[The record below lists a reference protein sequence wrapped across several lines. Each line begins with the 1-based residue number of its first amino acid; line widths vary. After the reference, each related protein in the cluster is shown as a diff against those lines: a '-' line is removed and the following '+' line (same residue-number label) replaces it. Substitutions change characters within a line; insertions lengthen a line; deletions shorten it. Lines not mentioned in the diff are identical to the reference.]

1 MAVLLWWARARVD
14 HWAGRLLLNAPT
26 DDVVLHAK
34 FLQEI
39 EANNQQG
46 RKFWAISL
54 SFITLSLMGFWDA
67 ILATLQF
74 VVVPFALMTHSR
86 EQFGKLGWLVY
97 YMLLGLLYFRLH
109 WLNHALG
116 KVKDSNGQMF
126 FWLLL
131 VHSWNEFS
139 TSRFS
144 TMALKNLAMLAA
156 VWLQP
161 ISRGVV
167 LASWFSLISMAL
179 FCYRRRWNTSVC
191 DGMAALV
198 TRQELDQSRQ
208 EATLLRTL
216 FHSKS
221 VFLRTL
227 CHELRNPMTAVQGN
241 NEILVRMLSQAI
253 KRGQPRAPRTPDLH
267 CPAPRRTDSSPSTEA
282 ECDRLR
288 ARVRELEALLA
299 SPGEAPGEA
308 GELDLYHELYGEL
321 PKMLRFSSNALLSA
335 KHMSDVLNQTLTAA
349 KLESEQGD
357 VGSMPDEDVVC
368 VRECFETATSM
379 FQIVADQ
386 KGVELRL
393 VLPAEEGDLVVKTHA
408 SCLKQSIINLLGN
421 ALKFTE
427 TGSIVISARVLV
439 TAGKLTCSVADTGI
453 GMTTDEQQR
462 LFSPFS
468 QANSSIEQQYGG
480 SGLGLHIVRQ
490 SLQQVGG
497 TIGVESAKHKGSTF
511 TFELPVA
518 VALGDSEP
526 AASGSEEAIATTLDS
541 APRRPRRPSRE
552 ETDTASLRQRT
563 EFGVR
568 LEDIVE
574 SGKTA
579 PTNLAQRRHRRRS
592 RSVLIVDDDVGVLE
606 VLREQLGSV
615 LDCTVTAAANGA
627 EAVART
633 QEQQFDLIIMDINMP
648 VLDGLGATRAIRAES
663 VKNGSTPIVGFSG
676 NSLEA
681 DLQLAEAAGMD
692 TYLTK
697 PYKLAEL
704 CEVIS
709 QYTDTA
715 TQQVQTG
722 PPQATVSLFDSCGLT
737 QRLHLPASALIGAS

>member
-393 VLPAEEGDLVVKTHA
+393 VLPAEEVRAVVLRL
-408 SCLKQSIINLLGN
+408 S
-421 ALKFTE
+421 
-427 TGSIVISARVLV
+427 
-439 TAGKLTCSVADTGI
+439 SVARGIWWSRRTRAASSRASSTCWVSRAQQGSDRCRQRTQVHRDWEYCDLSACSCDSWEADVQCCGYWDWDDHRRATAAVQPVLTGQLQYRA
-453 GMTTDEQQR
+453 TVWR
-462 LFSPFS
+462 LWPR
-468 QANSSIEQQYGG
+468 ATHRE
-480 SGLGLHIVRQ
+480 
-490 SLQQVGG
+490 
-497 TIGVESAKHKGSTF
+497 A
-511 TFELPVA
+511 
-518 VALGDSEP
+518 EP
-526 AASGSEEAIATTLDS
+526 AAGRWHHWGRECQAQGQHVHFR
-541 APRRPRRPSRE
+541 APCGGCPRG
-552 ETDTASLRQRT
+552 Q
-563 EFGVR
+563 
-568 LEDIVE
+568 
-574 SGKTA
+574 
-579 PTNLAQRRHRRRS
+579 
-592 RSVLIVDDDVGVLE
+592 
-606 VLREQLGSV
+606 
-615 LDCTVTAAANGA
+615 
-627 EAVART
+627 
-633 QEQQFDLIIMDINMP
+633 
-648 VLDGLGATRAIRAES
+648 
-663 VKNGSTPIVGFSG
+663 
-676 NSLEA
+676 
-681 DLQLAEAAGMD
+681 
-692 TYLTK
+692 
-697 PYKLAEL
+697 
-704 CEVIS
+704 
-709 QYTDTA
+709 
-715 TQQVQTG
+715 
-722 PPQATVSLFDSCGLT
+722 
-737 QRLHLPASALIGAS
+737 